1 MKSSTSWETKNK
13 SEESKV
19 IVETIQ
25 VIIGTVHGH
34 K

>member
-19 IVETIQ
+19 IETLQ